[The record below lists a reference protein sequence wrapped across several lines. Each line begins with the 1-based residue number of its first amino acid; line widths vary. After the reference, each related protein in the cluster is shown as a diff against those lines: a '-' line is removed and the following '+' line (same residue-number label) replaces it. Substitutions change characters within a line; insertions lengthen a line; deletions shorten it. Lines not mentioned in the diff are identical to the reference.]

1 MTGDHNTNHD
11 VYMTR
16 HSAGAD
22 RDVSGWTS
30 LPGRKRDDTEISPG
44 GRMASDELAA
54 RLERTSI
61 AHIVSSPFYRCI
73 QTVAPIAT
81 TKNIPIKVEPGICED
96 KTLAKN
102 TKTVKPPNDLKESP
116 RLCENSWRVQFCF
129 VVAERPVW
137 ALHRPLVPVGMLGI
151 PVSVTFGMS
160 QQIVVGVRIRH
171 NQRNGK

>member
-1 MTGDHNTNHD
+1 

-81 TKNIPIKVEPGICED
+81 TKNIPIKVEPGICEVLSTFPPGFWET
-96 KTLAKN
+96 KQLAQEFPMIIDQDYQSV
-102 TKTVKPPNDLKESP
+102 VKGQDLGQEHEDS
-116 RLCENSWRVQFCF
+116 
-129 VVAERPVW
+129 
-137 ALHRPLVPVGMLGI
+137 
-151 PVSVTFGMS
+151 
-160 QQIVVGVRIRH
+160 
-171 NQRNGK
+171 